1 MKRYWDPTLIALAVA
16 LPTLLILGGLMP
28 NWLAFFVQIS
38 LANGLAILAVMLQMR
53 AGLVNFGQGLYFCLG
68 GYAAGM
74 SGHFL
79 GLTDAFL
86 LLLLGIALSTGIAFL
101 LGFLMA
107 RYREIFFAMLSLA
120 FSMLLYGL
128 LVKAEALGSTDGF
141 NLPKTTFLWFA
152 PEGEALRDSTYVF
165 AVIVTVVVAAALHRY
180 LASPLGVIGEAI
192 RENELR
198 VEYLGA
204 SPRRVIHIT
213 YVVAASISGIG
224 GVLAAMSIGHIEP
237 DMAYW
242 TTSGQFLFVALFS
255 GTGNVLAPLF
265 GAFLFE
271 LVRIY
276 AVEYS
281 PYTWQMILGTVMLLV
296 ILFLPGGLWS
306 LVRLVR
312 ERNRS

>member
-1 MKRYWDPTLIALAVA
+1 MSVRRDPTYIALFIVLVVLLVA
-16 LPTLLILGGLMP
+16 GRTLPE
-28 NWLAFFVQIS
+28 WLAFYLQVS
-38 LANGLAILAVMLQMR
+38 LASGLAVLGVMIQMR
-53 AGLVNFGQGLYFCLG
+53 AGLVSFGQGLYFCLG

-79 GLTDAFL
+79 GVTDAFAIVF
-86 LLLLGIALSTGIAFL
+86 LGATIPGLVAAI

-128 LVKAEALGSTDGF
+128 LVQARELGSTDGF
-141 NLPKTTFLWFA
+141 NLPATTFLGLS
-152 PEGEALRDSTYVF
+152 PEGQTLREATF
-165 AVIVTVVVAAALHRY
+165 ALSCVVVVLVAAALHRF
-180 LASPLGVIGEAI
+180 LSSPLGMICEAI

-204 SPRRVIHIT
+204 SPRRAVHFL
-213 YVVAASISGIG
+213 YVLAASVSGIG
-224 GVLAAMSIGHIEP
+224 GALAAMAVGHIDP

-242 TTSGQFLFVALFS
+242 TTSGHFVFIALLS
-255 GTGNVLAPLF
+255 GTGSVLAPL
-265 GAFLFE
+265 GGTFLLE
-271 LVRIY
+271 LVRVY

-281 PYTWQMILGTVMLLV
+281 PYTWQIILGSVMLLV

-306 LVRLVR
+306 LFSLRR
-312 ERNRS
+312 DSR